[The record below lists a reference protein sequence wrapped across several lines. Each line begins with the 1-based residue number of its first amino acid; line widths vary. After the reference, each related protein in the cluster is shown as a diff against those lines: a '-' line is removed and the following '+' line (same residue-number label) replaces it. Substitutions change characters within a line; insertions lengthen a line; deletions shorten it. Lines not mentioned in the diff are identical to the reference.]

1 MEKVAEKLIPKVKAE
16 EEEEEEEQ
24 ELVDPAVAI
33 KESCAE
39 DHCQKYKDR

>member
-1 MEKVAEKLIPKVKAE
+1 MEKVVEKIIPKVKA

-24 ELVDPAVAI
+24 ELVDPAVTI
-33 KESCAE
+33 KEECAS